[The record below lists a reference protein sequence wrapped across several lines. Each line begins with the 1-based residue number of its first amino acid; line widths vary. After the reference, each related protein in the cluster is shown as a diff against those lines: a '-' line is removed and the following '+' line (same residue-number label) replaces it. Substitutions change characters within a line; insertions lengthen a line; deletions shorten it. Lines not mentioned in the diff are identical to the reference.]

1 MAALIIFVSTG
12 LLVYWFSRTLMLLKG
27 WEEEIDEALESDLWW
42 GRRVVLGLRMMVVPP
57 TQLAP

>member
-1 MAALIIFVSTG
+1 MAALIIFVSTR

-27 WEEEIDEALESDLWW
+27 SEEEIDEVLESDLWR
-42 GRRVVLGLRMMVVPP
+42 GHRVLLGLRMMFVPP